1 MKKLRLA
8 RDGYLAVSILFCA
21 AGLCYI
27 LLPEPSPSTVCTL
40 SGVILLLYGII
51 KITGYFSN
59 DLYCLAFQYDLA
71 CGLFLVVLGVI
82 LLSCRQR
89 VLPYLSPGLGV
100 LVLLD
105 SLLAI
110 QTAKDARQFG
120 LRTWS
125 VILAAAMLAAAFSVL
140 LIVRPYHSPL
150 AAHLAAGGTL
160 LAEGLKNLCV
170 VVFTV
175 KTMQRRSPESG
186 QYPT

>member
-1 MKKLRLA
+1 MKTLRLA

-21 AGLCYI
+21 AGLSYI
-27 LLPEPSPSTVCTL
+27 ILPDISPSTVCTL
-40 SGVILLLYGII
+40 SGVILLLYGAI
-51 KITGYFSN
+51 KLTGYCSA

-71 CGLFLVVLGVI
+71 CGLFLMVLGVI

-120 LRTWS
+120 LHTWS
-125 VILAAAMLAAAFSVL
+125 VILAAALLAAAFSVL
-140 LIVRPYHSPL
+140 LIVRPYRSPL
-150 AAHLAAGGTL
+150 AAHIAAGGTL

-170 VVFTV
+170 VVLTV
-175 KTMQRRSPESG
+175 KIMKRPSPESE
-186 QYPT
+186 QRQT